1 MFYLIFFVSL
11 LQRFVLKDSGSVRYP
26 DPLDEITSLGCG
38 SQGCHQSRSRPASKQ
53 SDLWG
58 VASEV
63 IDVQLDP
70 LQGRH
75 DVAEAIIAGGWGVGP
90 LGERVQREEAED
102 AAAVVDADEHHA
114 VVLGQGW
121 NSKNIGRSFWAH
133 FKSFIN
139 KQSWILCV
147 CLLNRSKFKERLNS

>member
-11 LQRFVLKDSGSVRYP
+11 FQRLVLKDSGSVRYP
-26 DPLDEITSLGCG
+26 DPLDEITSLGSG

-58 VASEV
+58 VTSEV

-75 DVAEAIIAGGWGVGP
+75 DVAEAVVAGGRGVGP

-102 AAAVVDADEHHA
+102 AAAVVDADKHHA
-114 VVLGQGW
+114 VVLSQGW
-121 NSKNIGRSFWAH
+121 NLNKFVKSMFLAH
-133 FKSFIN
+133 FIH
-139 KQSWILCV
+139 
-147 CLLNRSKFKERLNS
+147 R

>member
-1 MFYLIFFVSL
+1 M
-11 LQRFVLKDSGSVRYP
+11 
-26 DPLDEITSLGCG
+26 
-38 SQGCHQSRSRPASKQ
+38 
-53 SDLWG
+53 
-58 VASEV
+58 

-75 DVAEAIIAGGWGVGP
+75 DVAEAVVARGRWVGP

-121 NSKNIGRSFWAH
+121 NSKNIGRSF
-133 FKSFIN
+133 
-139 KQSWILCV
+139 
-147 CLLNRSKFKERLNS
+147 

>member
-1 MFYLIFFVSL
+1 M
-11 LQRFVLKDSGSVRYP
+11 
-26 DPLDEITSLGCG
+26 T
-38 SQGCHQSRSRPASKQ
+38 
-53 SDLWG
+53 
-58 VASEV
+58 SEV

-75 DVAEAIIAGGWGVGP
+75 DVAEAVVAGGRGVGP

-121 NSKNIGRSFWAH
+121 NLYKFDRSLFLAH
-133 FKSFIN
+133 FKSFMN
-139 KQSWILCV
+139 KQS
-147 CLLNRSKFKERLNS
+147 